1 MIIPLYIADSGE
13 FLSLE
18 NRLAF
23 IMVRSGQD
31 LRYFF
36 LTVTI
41 KVNRQNFIHLQKLLR
56 NIFSGTSFKKHQH
69 LLVEQRPR
77 QEKSTL
83 SSTYS
88 PPPIVLK
95 S

>member
-31 LRYFF
+31 ARYFL

-41 KVNRQNFIHLQKLLR
+41 KVNGKNFIPPPENYCRIYLAVPVSR
-56 NIFSGTSFKKHQH
+56 NI
-69 LLVEQRPR
+69 
-77 QEKSTL
+77 
-83 SSTYS
+83 STY
-88 PPPIVLK
+88 
-95 S
+95 